1 MRDLPDQ
8 RLIDGFDLFYDE
20 LRRLAARYLTNE
32 RPGHTLQPTALVHE
46 AWLQFAPLTDA
57 SWLDRTQF
65 FALAARAMRRI
76 LVSHARR
83 RKANKRV
90 APSIEASFGGSVV
103 ENMALDVLTVDRL
116 LSRLEDIR
124 PAASQALEL
133 RFFAGLNDS
142 ETAEQLGVSRATVQR
157 HLAFGKAWV
166 YRELRQA

>member
-1 MRDLPDQ
+1 VADFPEH
-8 RLIDGFDLFYDE
+8 RLVDGFDLFYDE
-20 LRRLAARYLTNE
+20 LRQLAARHLTHE

-46 AWLQFAPLTDA
+46 AWLQFEPLKDA
-57 SWLDRTQF
+57 RWQDRTQF

-83 RKANKRV
+83 RKADKRV
-90 APSIEASFGGSVV
+90 APSIETSFGASGS
-103 ENMALDVLTVDRL
+103 ENIALDVLTVDRL
-116 LSRLEDIR
+116 LSRLEEVR
-124 PAASQALEL
+124 PAASLALEL

-166 YRELRQA
+166 YRELHSA